1 MRSGRPVTRRDDE
14 GFTLVELS
22 ITSVL
27 TAIVGVAIMGMLVSQ
42 MNAEREVNRFTAN
55 QEEIRQAIVAMQQ
68 DLRSAEPLTEVSNP
82 LDLRYRVD
90 LKVYDDVSATTPVQ
104 IRWRLDPATDELLR
118 EQVDDSNV
126 VIATTHRL
134 RGVVNE
140 NLNAPLFTYYDADDI
155 AFSLSDIGVTSGTVV
170 YCTVRVRIDLQAA
183 PNGGRTPVA
192 VISDVQLRNRLP
204 GAEECPN

>member
-1 MRSGRPVTRRDDE
+1 MVPARDDH

-22 ITSVL
+22 ITSMLV
-27 TAIVGVAIMGMLVSQ
+27 AIVSAALVSMLVSQ
-42 MNAEREVNRFTAN
+42 ANTERDVHRFANN

-90 LKVYDDVSATTPVQ
+90 LKVYDDVTSTTPVQ
-104 IRWRLDPATDELLR
+104 IRWRLDAASDELLR
-118 EQVDDSNV
+118 EQVNSSDV
-126 VIATTHRL
+126 VVATTHRL

-140 NLNAPLFTYYDADDI
+140 NVNAPLFTYYDADEV
-155 AFSLSDIGVTSGTVV
+155 AFSLGDVGVTSGTVV
-170 YCTVRVRIDLQAA
+170 YCTVRVRIDLRAA
-183 PNGGRTPVA
+183 PNGGRAPVT
-192 VISDVQLRNRLP
+192 VVSDVQLRNRLP

>member
-1 MRSGRPVTRRDDE
+1 VTSARRDD

-27 TAIVGVAIMGMLVSQ
+27 LAALGAALVSMLVSQ
-42 MNAEREVNRFTAN
+42 TNAERDISRFATN
-55 QEEIRQAIVAMQQ
+55 QEEIRQAVVAMQQ

-90 LKVYDDVSATTPVQ
+90 LKVYDDVASTTPVQ
-104 IRWRLDPATDELLR
+104 IRWRLDATNDELRR
-118 EQVDDSNV
+118 EQVDSSDV

-140 NLNAPLFTYYDADDI
+140 NVGAPLFTYYDADDA
-155 AFSLSDIGVTSGTVV
+155 AFSLDDVGITSGTVV
-170 YCTVRVRIDLQAA
+170 YCTVRVRIDLRAA
-183 PNGGRTPVA
+183 PNGGRAPVA
-192 VISDVQLRNRLP
+192 VVSDVQLRNRLP